1 MQSEYKLN
9 SNLLSALN
17 ENILNPFIVFD
28 KHGNILSIN
37 KEATTLLSVQQTP
50 RNIFDLVDE
59 SYYDEIRE
67 LFKKSISQSKP
78 YSENIRVLLKS
89 GEELNLNLSIN
100 KYIEEGQLF
109 LFCSLKE
116 EKFIIEPKGK
126 ASLKVI
132 TGEVSDVITNKQII
146 SVLEQVKSLYPFT
159 FIGKEKIR
167 KEINSLEESF
177 WIKDNEGRYVIVND
191 KLAQS
196 LGVKT
201 TQLEGKYEKSFI
213 PEYFLTLYGSVEK
226 FIQESLN
233 SVIIEGIPLKGIAF
247 AENFQTIEIPLSDA
261 DNNVIAIIGI
271 IQKTRSRVTRTTK
284 TEIKSVFDKLLNSIP
299 IAAAML
305 GADSTF
311 KHANKDFC
319 KLLLTN
325 IDKLRGL
332 KQEEV
337 FSEEVAGKLKAFLE
351 LSDTSQKFD
360 FFGTFTESFE
370 NLRGYKIALNKIF
383 NKERQLERIIILIE
397 EDNSENELEKII
409 IRRGRM
415 FEILIKN
422 NPEPIYIYDKENLR
436 FLEVNDAA
444 LNLYGFRRDE
454 FLQMDLT
461 DLYTPEDIQTL
472 LDSSAAKTREGNF
485 GGPYRHKRKDGAFIL
500 VEISKISFKFK
511 DRDAH
516 FNIIKDVT
524 EKLEL
529 EKKAQ
534 IFKSAFEHTDDLLF
548 ITDSSGFIS
557 YVNKEVLGYL
567 NYSREDIIDSS
578 FASLVRDEERGTIN
592 TTIFHSHLKDSVTI
606 VMDIK
611 RKGGNFREVEITASP
626 ILNYNGEID
635 SFVILGKYE
644 KDVKPPKEIIKEVI
658 KEVIVEKPVKI
669 KEEASVI
676 DQNQTAFLS
685 SMFHE
690 ILTPINV
697 ILGFVQELTGSIKTL
712 SPEQKEAASIIDQNR
727 NSLLSIMNSVVEYSN
742 IEQGKTE
749 LSLREISITEIIDQI
764 QKDIENFRNVREV
777 EFAYGKIS
785 SSLNFISDK
794 QKFQHLVS
802 LLLKIIIQLSKA
814 KKIYFSA
821 ILIDEETFAISVK
834 DSYSSVSDN
843 LLNNISA
850 IFQKD
855 ETSIDKDYGISKLT
869 SRLAKQLLSLLK
881 GNFEIIEKDTGRF
894 DYGFIFPIDYTAY
907 RIPQPEEEIVYQQAP
922 SSFKIEETESEE
934 TEEIV
939 SSESAEEISEKEE
952 KELFEEEETKEYA
965 AGIYDTKSSG
975 QLDLSRLRCLY
986 IEDQVDSQILFKVQM
1001 KELKEIKFAVSFEEA
1016 LPLLDSDNFDFIVM
1030 DINLQGE
1037 YNGLDALKIIHKMS
1051 GYEKIPIVAVTA
1063 YVLPGDKE
1071 KFIATGFHD
1080 FISKPIFREKMI
1092 DSLEKIFLM
1101 QM

>member
-37 KEATTLLSVQQTP
+37 KEAAALLSVQQTP
-50 RNIFDLVDE
+50 HNIFDLVDE
-59 SYYDEIRE
+59 TYYDEIRE
-67 LFKKSISQSKP
+67 LFKRSISQNKP
-78 YSENIRVLLKS
+78 YSENIRLLLKS
-89 GEELNLNLSIN
+89 GEEVNLNLSIN

-116 EKFIIEPKGK
+116 EKFIIEPQGK
-126 ASLKVI
+126 TSLKVI
-132 TGEVSDVITNKQII
+132 TGDISGVITNKQII
-146 SVLEQVKSLYPFT
+146 SVLEQIKSLYPFT

-167 KEINSLEESF
+167 KEINNLEESF
-177 WIKDNEGRYVIVND
+177 WIKDNEGRYVIVNE

-196 LGVKT
+196 LGMKT
-201 TQLEGKYEKSFI
+201 SQLEGKYEKSFI
-213 PEYFLTLYGSVEK
+213 PEYFLTLYDSVEK

-233 SVIIEGIPLKGIAF
+233 SVIIEGIPLKGITF
-247 AENFQTIEIPLSDA
+247 SENFQTIEIPLNDA

-271 IQKTRSRVTRTTK
+271 IQKARSRVTKTTK
-284 TEIKSVFDKLLNSIP
+284 ADIKSAFDKLLNSLP
-299 IAAAML
+299 LASAML
-305 GADSTF
+305 DSESAV

-319 KLLLTN
+319 KLIQAN

-332 KQEEV
+332 KLEEL
-337 FSEEVAGKLKAFLE
+337 FPEEVAANVTVFLK
-351 LSDTSQKFD
+351 SSTTSQKFE
-360 FFGTFTESFE
+360 FFGTFTQSFE
-370 NLRGYKIALNKIF
+370 NLRNFKIALNKIY
-383 NKERQLERIIILIE
+383 NKDRQIEGVIILIE
-397 EDNSENELEKII
+397 EDNSENDLGKLI

-415 FEILIKN
+415 FEILVKN

-444 LNLYGFRRDE
+444 LNLYGFKRDE

-472 LDSSAAKTREGNF
+472 LDSSTTKTREGNF
-485 GGPYRHKRKDGAFIL
+485 GGPYRHKKKDGSFVL

-516 FNIIKDVT
+516 FNLIKDVT

-548 ITDSSGFIS
+548 VTDSSGFIT
-557 YVNKEVLGYL
+557 YVNKEVLGFL

-578 FASLVRDEERGTIN
+578 FATLVKDEERGTIN
-592 TTIFHSHLKDSVTI
+592 TTIFHSHLKDSVTL
-606 VMDIK
+606 VLDLK
-611 RKGGNFREVEITASP
+611 RKGGDFREVELTASP
-626 ILNYNGEID
+626 VLNYNGDID

-644 KDVKPPKEIIKEVI
+644 KELRPPKEIIKEVI
-658 KEVIVEKPVKI
+658 KEVIVEKPIKVKE
-669 KEEASVI
+669 KTPAI

-712 SPEQKEAASIIDQNR
+712 SPDQKEAASIIDQNR
-727 NSLLSIMNSVVEYSN
+727 NSLLNIMNSVVEYSN

-749 LSLREISITEIIDQI
+749 LTLREIGITEIIDQI
-764 QKDIENFRNVREV
+764 QKDIESFRNVRDV

-785 SSLNFISDK
+785 SSLKFISDK
-794 QKFQHLVS
+794 QKFQHLLS
-802 LLLKIIIQLSKA
+802 LLLKIIIQLSKV

-821 ILIDEETFAISVK
+821 VLIDEETFAISLK

-855 ETSIDKDYGISKLT
+855 ETSIDRDYGISKLT
-869 SRLAKQLLSLLK
+869 SRLARQLLTLLK

-907 RIPQPEEEIVYQQAP
+907 RMPQPEEEAVYQQEP
-922 SSFKIEETESEE
+922 SSFRIEETESEE
-934 TEEIV
+934 AEEV
-939 SSESAEEISEKEE
+939 ELSESGEELSEKEE
-952 KELFEEEETKEYA
+952 QELYAEEETKDYSAET
-965 AGIYDTKSSG
+965 YDSKYSG
-975 QLDLSRLRCLY
+975 QLELSKLRCLY

-1037 YNGLDALKIIHKMS
+1037 YNGLDALKIIHKMP
-1051 GYEKIPIVAVTA
+1051 GYEKIPIIAVTA

-1092 DSLEKIFLM
+1092 DSLEKIFVM
-1101 QM
+1101 